1 MLCCNDAIILK
12 QYFYFYMIQLTKCKA
27 SIIIMKW
34 QPFTYYVLSS
44 FLFQEGKGRISKD
57 IAASLQFIDFFF
69 LQLFSLNLKRESKDF
84 LHSLW
89 EESLANILLMEN
101 RREIFSYIQLF
112 TSLNRYLDIRVKITL
127 KGWSLIWEVF
137 FYMVCFILKADVLNK
152 ILIKLYHPS
161 FCSSCNPTGACRI
174 GNTAVQPTLPST
186 VRKLF
191 LKSWSNVFSG
201 QYPLI
206 NSLWTNFNFHL
217 VFNEMPGKILSSVL
231 EG

>member
-1 MLCCNDAIILK
+1 MFFL
-12 QYFYFYMIQLTKCKA
+12 
-27 SIIIMKW
+27 
-34 QPFTYYVLSS
+34 LSS
-44 FLFQEGKGRISKD
+44 SRRERVVSKD

-89 EESLANILLMEN
+89 EESLANILVMEN

-137 FYMVCFILKADVLNK
+137 FYMVRFILKADVLNK
-152 ILIKLYHPS
+152 ILIKLYLPS

-191 LKSWSNVFSG
+191 LKSWSNIFSG
-201 QYPLI
+201 QHPSI